1 MVPYNAITGDI
12 FSDWNSLLHGI
23 PFETWQKVHPN
34 TDATEAFDRL
44 DRVRSRHDIEVYKV
58 LEVTAPA
65 KSN

>member
-1 MVPYNAITGDI
+1 MVPYNALTVDI

-23 PFETWQKVHPN
+23 PFETWQKVYPN
-34 TDATEAFDRL
+34 TEATEAFDRL